1 MSINLI
7 KKMNFFLTASILEKY
22 GFERKVYTL
31 ENCPYNTDATRIV
44 YIIPRTRQYFPIINK
59 QYDCMYNL
67 IQSEKKKGNYHY
79 PLTYYSIL
87 MYPQVDLNLI
97 EPVRSNKNLEQLI
110 FPEFYT
116 FYDFPLDIFP
126 LDYDLLSLENNN
138 SFQEIYLKNDTSSLV
153 RLSEAITEIEILF
166 GKIQNF
172 YYKGDKGKLLY
183 NIVLRKEDEENIK
196 NDSNKNDEILA
207 CVLLD
212 RNVDFITPFTTQ
224 FNYEGIID
232 DVFNIEL
239 NSIEVDSSI
248 IDNPEKKKKT
258 IYLDERDPFYY
269 MIKDYN
275 FNKIRIFLPK
285 RLKSHSQIL
294 ETGKKIND
302 VKKIS
307 NNLTLVKQ
315 ITNERTS
322 LTNHIDI
329 AQYISKII
337 TNPSYKRRLQLEQI
351 MLSAEF
357 ENEELY
363 EFYDN
368 EIGKKS
374 DFYSILKMII
384 IHCQIKGGLKE
395 KIFNKLKLEISLIYG
410 FQSIILW
417 NNLEKIK
424 MIKKKDGNDYYKSIK
439 KKLDLI
445 KHDVNVYEP
454 NDPSYVF
461 SGYCPISI
469 KLIQSI
475 FKKGWIGIKESLN
488 KIPGESFYPDDES
501 SIINPKYNSNIV
513 LLVFIGGISYS
524 EIACIR
530 YLNKE
535 FPKMRFIILTTCVI
549 NAKKIFDTLFINVN
563 QNDFYTYKQYISNLE
578 EEKVLNKEI

>member
-31 ENCPYNTDATRIV
+31 ENCPYNTDATRII
-44 YIIPRTRQYFPIINK
+44 YIIPRTRQYFSIMNK

-110 FPEFYT
+110 YPEFYT
-116 FYDFPLDIFP
+116 FYNFPLDIFP

-172 YYKGDKGKLLY
+172 YYKGDKGKLLH
-183 NIVLRKEDEENIK
+183 NIILRKENEENITK
-196 NDSNKNDEILA
+196 DLNKNDEILA

-232 DVFNIEL
+232 DIFNIEL

-337 TNPSYKRRLQLEQI
+337 TTPSYKRRLQLEQI

-549 NAKKIFDTLFINVN
+549 NAKRIFDTLFINVN

>member
-1 MSINLI
+1 MNQNLI
-7 KKMNFFLTASILEKY
+7 KKMNFFLTPSILDKY
-22 GFERKVYTL
+22 GIERKVYIL

-97 EPVRSNKNLEQLI
+97 EPVISRKNLEQLI
-110 FPEFYT
+110 YPEFYT
-116 FYDFPLDIFP
+116 FYNFPLDIFP
-126 LDYDLLSLENNN
+126 LDYDLLSLEDNN
-138 SFQEIYLKNDTSSLV
+138 SFQELYLKNDTSSLV

-172 YYKGDKGKLLY
+172 YYKGDKGKLLH
-183 NIVLRKEDEENIK
+183 NIILRKENEENITK
-196 NDSNKNDEILA
+196 DLNKNDEILA

-212 RNVDFITPFTTQ
+212 RSVDFITPFTSQ
-224 FNYEGIID
+224 FNYAGIID
-232 DVFNIEL
+232 DIFNIEL
-239 NSIEVDSSI
+239 NSIEVDSII
-248 IDNPEKKKKT
+248 IDTPENKKKI
-258 IYLDERDPFYY
+258 IYLDQRDPFYY

-285 RLKSHSQIL
+285 RLKTHYEIL
-294 ETGKKIND
+294 ETGKQIND
-302 VKKIS
+302 LKKIS
-307 NNLTLVKQ
+307 NNLKLVKQ
-315 ITNERTS
+315 IRNERTS

-337 TNPSYKRRLQLEQI
+337 TTPSYKRRLQLEQI

-374 DFYSILKMII
+374 DLYSILKMII

-424 MIKKKDGNDYYKSIK
+424 IIKKKDGNEYYKNIN
-439 KKLDLI
+439 KKLELI
-445 KHDVNVYEP
+445 KHNVNVYEP

-469 KLIQSI
+469 KLIESI

-501 SIINPKYNSNIV
+501 FIINPKYNSNII

-524 EIACIR
+524 EIGCIR

-535 FPKMRFIILTTCVI
+535 FPKMKFIILTTCII
-549 NAKKIFDTLFINVN
+549 NAKRIFDTLLINVN
-563 QNDFYTYKQYISNLE
+563 KNDLYSYKQYTNNLKE
-578 EEKVLNKEI
+578 EIILNNKI

>member
-31 ENCPYNTDATRIV
+31 ENCPYNTDATRII
-44 YIIPRTRQYFPIINK
+44 YIIPRTRQYFPIMNK

-110 FPEFYT
+110 YPEFYT

-172 YYKGDKGKLLY
+172 YYKGDKGKLLH

-368 EIGKKS
+368 EIGKKN

-445 KHDVNVYEP
+445 KQDVNVYEP

-549 NAKKIFDTLFINVN
+549 NAKRIFDTLFINVN

>member
-1 MSINLI
+1 MTQELV
-7 KKMNFFLTASILEKY
+7 KKMNFFLTPAILEKY
-22 GFERKVYTL
+22 GYERNIYTL
-31 ENCPYNTDATRIV
+31 EKCPYNTDATRII

-59 QYDCMYNL
+59 QYDSMYNL
-67 IQSEKKKGNYHY
+67 IQSERKKGNYHY

-110 FPEFYT
+110 YPEFYT
-116 FYDFPLDIFP
+116 FYNFPLDIFP
-126 LDYDLLSLENNN
+126 LDYDLLSLENKN

-183 NIVLRKEDEENIK
+183 NIILRKEDEENIK

-212 RNVDFITPFTTQ
+212 RSVDFITPFATQ

-232 DVFNIEL
+232 DIFNIEL
-239 NSIEVDSSI
+239 NSIEVDSTI
-248 IDNPEKKKKT
+248 IDNPEKKNKT

-275 FNKIRIFLPK
+275 FNKIRIFLPN
-285 RLKSHSQIL
+285 RLKSHSNIL
-294 ETGKKIND
+294 ETGKNIKD
-302 VKKIS
+302 VKKLS

-424 MIKKKDGNDYYKSIK
+424 IIKKKDGNDYYKTIN
-439 KKLDLI
+439 KKLELI
-445 KHDVNVYEP
+445 KHNVNVYEP

-469 KLIQSI
+469 KLIESI

-549 NAKKIFDTLFINVN
+549 NAKRIFDTLLININ
-563 QNDFYTYKQYISNLE
+563 QNELYSFKQYISNLE
-578 EEKVLNKEI
+578 EEKVFNKEL

>member
-31 ENCPYNTDATRIV
+31 ENCPYNTDATRII
-44 YIIPRTRQYFPIINK
+44 YIIPRTRQYFPIMNK

-110 FPEFYT
+110 YPEFYT
-116 FYDFPLDIFP
+116 FYNFPLDIFP

-172 YYKGDKGKLLY
+172 YYKGDKGKLLH

-232 DVFNIEL
+232 DIFNIEL

-549 NAKKIFDTLFINVN
+549 NAKRIFDTLLINVN

>member
-31 ENCPYNTDATRIV
+31 ENCPYNTDATRII
-44 YIIPRTRQYFPIINK
+44 YIIPRTRQYFPIMNK

-110 FPEFYT
+110 YPEFYT
-116 FYDFPLDIFP
+116 FYNFPLDIFP

-172 YYKGDKGKLLY
+172 YYKGDKGKLLH

-232 DVFNIEL
+232 DIFNIEL

-549 NAKKIFDTLFINVN
+549 NAKRIFDTLFINVN

>member
-1 MSINLI
+1 
-7 KKMNFFLTASILEKY
+7 
-22 GFERKVYTL
+22 
-31 ENCPYNTDATRIV
+31 
-44 YIIPRTRQYFPIINK
+44 
-59 QYDCMYNL
+59 
-67 IQSEKKKGNYHY
+67 
-79 PLTYYSIL
+79 
-87 MYPQVDLNLI
+87 
-97 EPVRSNKNLEQLI
+97 
-110 FPEFYT
+110 
-116 FYDFPLDIFP
+116 
-126 LDYDLLSLENNN
+126 
-138 SFQEIYLKNDTSSLV
+138 
-153 RLSEAITEIEILF
+153 
-166 GKIQNF
+166 
-172 YYKGDKGKLLY
+172 
-183 NIVLRKEDEENIK
+183 
-196 NDSNKNDEILA
+196 
-207 CVLLD
+207 
-212 RNVDFITPFTTQ
+212 
-224 FNYEGIID
+224 
-232 DVFNIEL
+232 
-239 NSIEVDSSI
+239 
-248 IDNPEKKKKT
+248 
-258 IYLDERDPFYY
+258 

-275 FNKIRIFLPK
+275 FNKIRIFFPK

-410 FQSIILW
+410 FKSIILW

-424 MIKKKDGNDYYKSIK
+424 MKKKKDGNDYYKRIK

-549 NAKKIFDTLFINVN
+549 NAKRIFDTLLINVN
-563 QNDFYTYKQYISNLE
+563 QNELYSFKQYISNLE

>member
-1 MSINLI
+1 MTQELV
-7 KKMNFFLTASILEKY
+7 KKMNFFLTPAILEKY
-22 GFERKVYTL
+22 GYERNIYTL
-31 ENCPYNTDATRIV
+31 EKCPYNTDATRII

-59 QYDCMYNL
+59 QYDSMYNL
-67 IQSEKKKGNYHY
+67 IQSERKKGNYHY

-97 EPVRSNKNLEQLI
+97 EPVKSNKNLEQLI

-116 FYDFPLDIFP
+116 FYNFPLDIFP
-126 LDYDLLSLENNN
+126 LDYDLLSLENKN

-172 YYKGDKGKLLY
+172 YYKGDKGKLLH
-183 NIVLRKEDEENIK
+183 NIILRKENEENITK
-196 NDSNKNDEILA
+196 DLNKNDEILA

-212 RNVDFITPFTTQ
+212 RSVDFITPFASQ
-224 FNYEGIID
+224 FNYAGIID
-232 DVFNIEL
+232 DIFNIEL
-239 NSIEVDSSI
+239 NSIEVDSII
-248 IDNPEKKKKT
+248 IDTPENKKKI
-258 IYLDERDPFYY
+258 IYLDQRDPFYY

-285 RLKSHSQIL
+285 RLKTHSEIL
-294 ETGKKIND
+294 ETGKQIND
-302 VKKIS
+302 LKKIS
-307 NNLTLVKQ
+307 NNLKLVKQ
-315 ITNERTS
+315 IRNERTS

-351 MLSAEF
+351 MLSAKF

-374 DFYSILKMII
+374 DLYSILKMII

-424 MIKKKDGNDYYKSIK
+424 IIKKKDGNEYYKNIN
-439 KKLDLI
+439 KKLELI
-445 KHDVNVYEP
+445 KHNVNVYEP

-469 KLIQSI
+469 KLIESI

-501 SIINPKYNSNIV
+501 FIINPKYNSNII

-524 EIACIR
+524 EIGCIR

-549 NAKKIFDTLFINVN
+549 NAKRIFDTLLININ
-563 QNDFYTYKQYISNLE
+563 QNELYSFKQYISNLE
-578 EEKVLNKEI
+578 EEKVFNKEL

>member
-31 ENCPYNTDATRIV
+31 ENCPYNTDATRII
-44 YIIPRTRQYFPIINK
+44 YIIPRTRQYFPIMNK

-172 YYKGDKGKLLY
+172 YYKGDKGKLLH

-275 FNKIRIFLPK
+275 FNKIRIFFPK

-549 NAKKIFDTLFINVN
+549 NAKRIFDTLFINVN

>member
-1 MSINLI
+1 MSQELI
-7 KKMNFFLTASILEKY
+7 KKMNFFLTPSILDKY
-22 GFERKVYTL
+22 GYERNVYIL
-31 ENCPYNTDATRIV
+31 ENCPYNTDATRII

-59 QYDCMYNL
+59 QYDSMYNL

-87 MYPQVDLNLI
+87 MYPQVDLNII
-97 EPVRSNKNLEQLI
+97 EPVRSNKNLEQLV

-116 FYDFPLDIFP
+116 FYNFPLDIFP
-126 LDYDLLSLENNN
+126 LDYDLLSLENKN

-153 RLSEAITEIEILF
+153 RLSESITEIEILF

-196 NDSNKNDEILA
+196 QESNKNDEILA

-212 RNVDFITPFTTQ
+212 RSVDFITPFATQ

-232 DVFNIEL
+232 DIFNIEL
-239 NSIEVDSSI
+239 NSIEVDSTI
-248 IDNPEKKKKT
+248 IDNPEKKNKT

-275 FNKIRIFLPK
+275 FNKIRIFLPN
-285 RLKSHSQIL
+285 RLKSHSNIL
-294 ETGKKIND
+294 ETGKNIKD
-302 VKKIS
+302 VKKLS

-384 IHCQIKGGLKE
+384 IQCQIKGGIKE

-424 MIKKKDGNDYYKSIK
+424 MIKKKDSNEYYKTIS
-439 KKLDLI
+439 KKLELI
-445 KHDVNVYEP
+445 NQNVNVYEP

-469 KLIQSI
+469 KLIESI

-501 SIINPKYNSNIV
+501 CIINPKYNSNII

-549 NAKKIFDTLFINVN
+549 NAKRIFDTLLINVN
-563 QNDFYTYKQYISNLE
+563 KNELFSFKQYTSNLE
-578 EEKVLNKEI
+578 EEKVFNKEL